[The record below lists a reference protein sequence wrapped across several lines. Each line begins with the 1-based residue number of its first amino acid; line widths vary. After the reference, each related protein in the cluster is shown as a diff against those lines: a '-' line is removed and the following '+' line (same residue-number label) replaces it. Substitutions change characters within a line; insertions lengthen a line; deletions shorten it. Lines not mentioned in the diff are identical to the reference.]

1 MFTNVIIVILISKPH
16 LVLAANIPSVG
27 TLITTGDVT
36 DIYAI
41 AKGGRRYSQEKDL
54 IETLLPAAAGDIDH
68 FVFHVLYLSCN
79 AESRQRCD

>member
-41 AKGGRRYSQEKDL
+41 AKGGRRHS
-54 IETLLPAAAGDIDH
+54 
-68 FVFHVLYLSCN
+68 
-79 AESRQRCD
+79 